1 MDLRI
6 PEGKKISKIFT
17 RRHRTNLSASSMS
30 QEKFVAA
37 KTITIFDGHL
47 HKWDYCLHHLPEPEV
62 QI

>member
-17 RRHRTNLSASSMS
+17 RRQRTNLSASSMS

-37 KTITIFDGHL
+37 KTITIFRWPSSQVGIL
-47 HKWDYCLHHLPEPEV
+47 FTPST
-62 QI
+62 